1 MMMTL
6 MHRVLNLWAGTALLA
21 VVTGCNMAATSSQ
34 AFNLPEGDAGNGR
47 NAFVSLEC
55 TACHKV
61 RDLDL
66 PAPQTQGPVM
76 VVLGGG
82 VTRVKSYG
90 ELVTSIIN
98 PSHRLARGFP
108 ADDTGRGGESPM
120 AVYNDVMTVTQL
132 IDLVAFLQS
141 QYDVVPRPGYRYPV
155 YKYQ

>member
-1 MMMTL
+1 MQ
-6 MHRVLNLWAGTALLA
+6 RVLILLGSATMLA
-21 VVTGCNMAATSSQ
+21 VVSGCNMAPTSSRS
-34 AFNLPEGDAGNGR
+34 FNLPDGDAGNGQEV
-47 NAFVSLEC
+47 FVTLEC
-55 TACHKV
+55 TACHRV

-66 PAPQTQGPVM
+66 PAPQTEGPVM

-98 PSHRLARGFP
+98 PSHRLVRRYPKGKVSQEGQSLMTP
-108 ADDTGRGGESPM
+108 
-120 AVYNDVMTVTQL
+120 YNDVMTVTQL

-141 QYDVVPRPGYRYPV
+141 RYDVVPRPGYRYPV

>member
-1 MMMTL
+1 MQQG
-6 MHRVLNLWAGTALLA
+6 LNLWTSIA
-21 VVTGCNMAATSSQ
+21 VLVGVSGCNMAATSSQ
-34 AFNLPEGDAGNGR
+34 GFNLPDGDAEKGQKT
-47 NAFVSLEC
+47 FISLEC

-61 RDLDL
+61 QGLDL

-82 VTRVKSYG
+82 VSRVKSYG

-98 PSHRLARGFP
+98 PSHRLARGFRMGEV
-108 ADDTGRGGESPM
+108 GRESESPM